1 MNVRRLII
9 LGSMV
14 TLLSASGLHA
24 ETWRY
29 PFDKN
34 HSTIGFAAPVLKV
47 SKVTGK
53 FADFKGVILVPNKN
67 DPTTASVEITIQ
79 TASIDTGIDD
89 RDTHLRSEEFF
100 DTAKYP
106 EITFKSKQVR
116 KVGDTYSVDGSFTM
130 HGVTKE
136 ITFPFRIHEFGKVIG
151 AEAHLTLNRKDY
163 GVAWTR
169 VMDDG
174 SIFVSDEVEI
184 DLYILTRVGTEG
196 EAKPSS
202 GEKKDSHH

>member
-1 MNVRRLII
+1 MNLRRLII

-24 ETWRY
+24 ATWRY

-34 HSTIGFAAPVLKV
+34 HSTVGFAAPVLKV

-53 FADFKGVILVPNKN
+53 FADFKGVILVPDKN

-79 TASIDTGIDD
+79 AASIDTGIDD

-100 DTAKYP
+100 DTAKFP

-116 KVGDTYSVDGSFTM
+116 KVGDAYAVDGMFTM

-136 ITFPFRIHEFGKVIG
+136 ITFPFRLHEFGKVIG

-169 VMDDG
+169 IMDDG
-174 SIFVSDEVEI
+174 SVFVSDEVEI
-184 DLYILTRVGTEG
+184 DLYILTRVGTDA
-196 EAKPSS
+196 EAPPS
-202 GEKKDSHH
+202 GEKKDPQH